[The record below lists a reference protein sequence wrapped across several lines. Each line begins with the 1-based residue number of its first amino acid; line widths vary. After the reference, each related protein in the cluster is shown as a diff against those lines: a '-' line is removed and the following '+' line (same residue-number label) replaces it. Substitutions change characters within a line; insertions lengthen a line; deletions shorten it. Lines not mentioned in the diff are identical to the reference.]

1 MMLFQAIEAAGS
13 TDTQAVNKAL
23 AEIQYDGVTGQI
35 HYENSGD
42 PVKNITLV
50 TIRDGQYQYAGS
62 VEK

>member
-13 TDTQAVNKAL
+13 TDSAAVTKAL
-23 AEIQYDGVTGQI
+23 SELQYDGVTGQI
-35 HYENSGD
+35 HYEGSGD

-50 TIRDGQYQYAGS
+50 TVKDGQYQYAGS